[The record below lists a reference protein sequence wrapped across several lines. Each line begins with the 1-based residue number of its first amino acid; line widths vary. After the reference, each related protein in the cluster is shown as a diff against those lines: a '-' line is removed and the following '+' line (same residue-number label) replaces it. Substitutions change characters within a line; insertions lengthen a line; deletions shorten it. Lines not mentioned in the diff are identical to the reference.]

1 MLFLDLSC
9 DSDRTIERQYGHRVH
24 EFLGSDWFGII
35 SLSKRGSVRIETRYD
50 VSGIGDE
57 RVLEFVEA
65 YQKELQHQEY
75 KYKTFERGNV
85 HFMVFPVRENE
96 HGYLI
101 FFVHCRLA
109 GPFEGKDIE
118 WYQLYSDV
126 AYNRVLL
133 NNELIQE
140 QNFLDQVMEGTE
152 SVIAVIDGSY
162 DVLTANDA
170 AANLLAN
177 NLKDVKFSN
186 MSGKRTM
193 LGLIDEV
200 LASETRRKVSNI
212 VIVQGDRRYILDVV
226 LSPLCNSK
234 DVVSGV
240 VMVGNDIT
248 EKRRME
254 FEAEQL
260 KHYGLL
266 SEISLGLARDVKTPL
281 MNIRSCAGL
290 LKKRGTFE
298 GGGEE
303 MLDLIVDEVK
313 RISDIINQMQSY
325 SNVGRQDGNSMTNV
339 NEVLENCIQI
349 VKRQMAWRK
358 VAVNYRPGIDIPL
371 IKAENKDLQQIFV
384 NILLNA
390 LQAIEEN
397 GTIGIATR
405 YDEEQGRVL
414 VVVEDDGVGI
424 DEVDKEQ
431 LFSPYYTTKAHGTG
445 LGLFMIK
452 GTVEKYR
459 GTIQLESVENKGT
472 TCSVALPCGER

>member
-9 DSDRTIERQYGHRVH
+9 DSERTIERQYGHRIH

-35 SLSKRGSVRIETRYD
+35 SLSKRGSIRVETRYD
-50 VSGIGDE
+50 VSDIGDE
-57 RVLEFVEA
+57 RVLEFVET
-65 YQKELQHQEY
+65 YQKDLQNQDY
-75 KYKTFERGNV
+75 RYKTFERGNV
-85 HFMVFPVRENE
+85 HFIVFPVRENE

-101 FFVHCRLA
+101 FFVHCRLV
-109 GPFEGKDIE
+109 GPFEKKDIE
-118 WYQLYSDV
+118 WYLLYAGT

-140 QNFLDQVMEGTE
+140 QNFLEQVMESTE
-152 SVIAVIDGSY
+152 SVIAVIDRSY
-162 DVLTANDA
+162 DLLTANNA
-170 AANLLAN
+170 ASDLLGD
-177 NLKDVKFSN
+177 NLKKVKFGNINS
-186 MSGKRTM
+186 KRTI
-193 LGLIDEV
+193 LGLIDGV
-200 LASETRRKVSNI
+200 IANETKQKISNV
-212 VIVQGDRRYILDVV
+212 VIVKGDKRYILDIV

-248 EKRRME
+248 ERQRME

-266 SEISLGLARDVKTPL
+266 GEISLGLARDVKTPL

-290 LKKRGTFE
+290 LKKKGTFVD
-298 GGGEE
+298 GSGE

-313 RISDIINQMQSY
+313 RISDIISQMQSY
-325 SNVGRQDGNSMTNV
+325 CNVGKHNSNTMINI

-358 VAVNYRPGIDIPL
+358 VAVNYRPGENIPL

-390 LQAIEEN
+390 LQAIEDN
-397 GTIGIATR
+397 GSIDITTAF
-405 YDEEQGRVL
+405 EAEQEQVL
-414 VVVEDDGVGI
+414 VVVEDDGIGI
-424 DEVDKEQ
+424 DEADKEQ

-445 LGLFMIK
+445 LGLFIIK
-452 GTVEKYR
+452 GTIEKYC
-459 GTIQLESVENKGT
+459 GTIRLESAENKGT
-472 TCSVALPCGER
+472 ICSVVLPCSGR